1 MTDRQRT
8 LAVAL
13 ALLLLAT
20 ALRFHRLGSQSF
32 WNDEGN
38 SARLS
43 ERSFAAIL
51 EGTASDIHPP
61 LYYLMLR
68 GWRELAGETEFGL
81 RSLSALA
88 GVLLVAVVGVIAQGG
103 RGAFVTRHSSLV
115 TRISYLVS
123 LLLAAVSPVL
133 IYYSQETRMY
143 ALLALWAA
151 LGTWALLNWLAGGG
165 RRWAVAYVALT
176 AAGLY
181 THYFYPAVVVGQGVV
196 VWLEWGGRRTRDGRR
211 RPGSL
216 RRIVGWLGLASA
228 AVVLYAPW
236 APIFLR
242 QVGGRGG
249 EQVAL
254 PAFLAEAGRWL
265 ALGSTAGRGE
275 AVWALLAALAL
286 AIMGV
291 AVGGRRSAVALP
303 LLVVPMTLM
312 VLVGATD
319 PAFFKFLLVVV
330 PFLCLLM
337 GLAWDTPGWRRW
349 LAAVLTALVLAG
361 SALSLGNLYGN
372 PAYARADY
380 RGIAARI
387 AADEGNAAVILVA
400 PNQWEVFTY
409 YHRDGAPV
417 YPLPLGR
424 PDPAL
429 VEPALARI
437 AAAHDRLY
445 VLYWGEAQ
453 RDPESVIERW
463 LDTNAFKASEE
474 WVGDVRLAVYAVARE
489 GTGPATPSGAA
500 FTTLDGETITL
511 REFTVWPRE
520 AGPGEV
526 VQARLAWETDAT
538 PARAYK
544 VFLHLLAAD
553 GSLAAQRDG
562 EPAGG
567 SRPTT
572 GWRPDEAIIDNHG
585 LLLPPAL
592 PPGDYAL
599 RLGLYDALDPA
610 ARLPVA
616 GSDSLS
622 LGNITITEQARA
634 P

>member
-1 MTDRQRT
+1 M
-8 LAVAL
+8 
-13 ALLLLAT
+13 
-20 ALRFHRLGSQSF
+20 
-32 WNDEGN
+32 
-38 SARLS
+38 
-43 ERSFAAIL
+43 
-51 EGTASDIHPP
+51 
-61 LYYLMLR
+61 
-68 GWRELAGETEFGL
+68 
-81 RSLSALA
+81 
-88 GVLLVAVVGVIAQGG
+88 
-103 RGAFVTRHSSLV
+103 
-115 TRISYLVS
+115 
-123 LLLAAVSPVL
+123 
-133 IYYSQETRMY
+133 
-143 ALLALWAA
+143 
-151 LGTWALLNWLAGGG
+151 
-165 RRWAVAYVALT
+165 
-176 AAGLY
+176 
-181 THYFYPAVVVGQGVV
+181 
-196 VWLEWGGRRTRDGRR
+196 
-211 RPGSL
+211 
-216 RRIVGWLGLASA
+216 
-228 AVVLYAPW
+228 
-236 APIFLR
+236 
-242 QVGGRGG
+242 
-249 EQVAL
+249 
-254 PAFLAEAGRWL
+254 
-265 ALGSTAGRGE
+265 
-275 AVWALLAALAL
+275 
-286 AIMGV
+286 
-291 AVGGRRSAVALP
+291 
-303 LLVVPMTLM
+303 
-312 VLVGATD
+312 
-319 PAFFKFLLVVV
+319 
-330 PFLCLLM
+330 
-337 GLAWDTPGWRRW
+337 
-349 LAAVLTALVLAG
+349 
-361 SALSLGNLYGN
+361 
-372 PAYARADY
+372 
-380 RGIAARI
+380 
-387 AADEGNAAVILVA
+387 LVA

-463 LDTNAFKASEE
+463 LYTNAFKASEE